1 MSIATWAQFLA
12 MVVIPAGL
20 AMAAMGLV
28 GWKDFRRRRVGG
40 ATVPP
45 DQSGTTLPDRSG
57 TTVPDRSRLIQAAR
71 WILLAGAAV
80 SLIGGLVAVPV
91 VGLCLAGYV
100 ATYGNPRIAAAPLAL
115 SALFM
120 AAIPRVVGPMLTPQT
135 QDELETITMTGG
147 LWWIGVT
154 IFFAIPALISAVLMA
169 AESVRKPSDDRQL
182 AHTRS

>member
-28 GWKDFRRRRVGG
+28 GWKDFRRRGVGG

-45 DQSGTTLPDRSG
+45 DQSGTALPDK
-57 TTVPDRSRLIQAAR
+57 SRLIQAAR

-80 SLIGGLVAVPV
+80 SLIGGLLAVPV

-100 ATYGNPRIAAAPLAL
+100 ATYGNPRIAAATLAL

-120 AAIPRVVGPMLTPQT
+120 AAIPRVVGLTPQT
-135 QDELETITMTGG
+135 QDELETIAMTGG

-154 IFFAIPALISAVLMA
+154 VFFAIPALISAVLMA
-169 AESVRKPSDDRQL
+169 AESMRKPSDDRQL

>member
-1 MSIATWAQFLA
+1 M
-12 MVVIPAGL
+12 
-20 AMAAMGLV
+20 
-28 GWKDFRRRRVGG
+28 
-40 ATVPP
+40 
-45 DQSGTTLPDRSG
+45 
-57 TTVPDRSRLIQAAR
+57 
-71 WILLAGAAV
+71 